1 MLLPNRSDTW
11 DVPHGTRQMLE
22 DYSLQPIKG
31 GSNAQPLTLP
41 GVMTTHGHSTEHT
54 QLRKTS
60 LKDLSLSQ
68 L

>member
-11 DVPHGTRQMLE
+11 DVPHGTHQMLE

-31 GSNAQPLTLP
+31 GSTLQPLTLP

-54 QLRKTS
+54 QQQKAS
-60 LKDLSLSQ
+60 LEDLNLNQ